1 MAFRMF
7 SCLLFKFHWLM
18 DKSRFR
24 LTGVFGGTFD
34 PIHYGHLRV
43 AEEIAEMITLQ
54 EMRFMPAGMP
64 RLRDAPVASCHH
76 REAMVRIAVESNPGF
91 ILDERETRSP
101 GISYSVETLRGL
113 KRELGGHSVLCFIV
127 GADAFMRLAQWHE
140 WREIF
145 GLCHLII
152 VRRPGHEANLNRDNL
167 LPELREACA
176 PRWTASPNDLKKVHS
191 GLIFLAPTTLLDISA
206 TAIRARISAGKSVR
220 YLLPD
225 ATLDYIAANHLYL
238 DKV

>member
-1 MAFRMF
+1 MVSRML
-7 SCLLFKFHWLM
+7 SHLLFKFLWSM
-18 DKSRFR
+18 DNPAFR

-43 AEEIAEMITLQ
+43 AEEIAEMLSLQ
-54 EMRFMPAGMP
+54 EMRFLPAGRP
-64 RLRDAPVASCHH
+64 RLREAPVAPSRD
-76 REAMVRIAVESNPGF
+76 REAMVRIAIGSNPGF
-91 ILDERETRSP
+91 ILDEREARSP
-101 GISYSVETLRGL
+101 GVSYSVETLREL
-113 KRELGGHSVLCFIV
+113 KWELGGDSVLCFIV
-127 GADAFMRLAQWHE
+127 GADAFTRLAQWHK

-152 VRRPGHEANLNRDNL
+152 VRRPGHAANMNRDNL
-167 LPELREACA
+167 SPELRETCA
-176 PRWTASPNDLKKVHS
+176 DRWVASPDDLKTVRS

-206 TAIRARISAGKSVR
+206 TAIRTRISSGKSVR

-225 ATLDYIAANHLYL
+225 ATRDYIAANYLYL